1 MDKSRSLTRRE
12 FDAVI
17 RRAAELASSDSEG
30 AEGALTEEELFRIAS
45 EVGLSDQHVRR
56 ALADV
61 RSGADQGGVLDRIFG
76 PPQIRAGRVVPHTPA
91 EVAQSID
98 DFLAGTQLLQRVRR
112 TPTMLQY
119 RPAVD
124 WASQLARAAS
134 FSSRKHYIASA
145 RSVEIQLQD
154 VDGGRTLVEVLIDPG
169 TRGDDAAGALFG
181 GGVAGLVGGALV
193 GWGVTALAPLALG
206 IVAGGLVGSGL
217 WGGIAYATGV
227 AHKRKVAEVRTEV
240 EGVLDALEA
249 GISLEPPPP
258 SWRRWVKRY
267 FHGMAKDFNWD
278 GTRGG
283 PER

>member
-1 MDKSRSLTRRE
+1 MDKGRSLTRRE

-17 RRAAELASSDSEG
+17 RRAAELASSDPEG
-30 AEGALTEEELFRIAS
+30 AEGALTEEELFRIAN
-45 EVGLSDQHVRR
+45 EVGLSEQHVRR

-61 RSGADQGGVLDRIFG
+61 RSGVEQAGVLDRIFG
-76 PPQIRAGRVVPHTPA
+76 PSHVRAGRVVPRTSD
-91 EVAQSID
+91 EVAQTVD

-145 RSVEIQLQD
+145 RSVEVQLQELE
-154 VDGGRTLVEVLIDPG
+154 GGRTGVEVLVDPG

-181 GGVAGLVGGALV
+181 GGVAGLVGGGLV
-193 GWGVTALAPLALG
+193 GWGIATVAPLALG

-217 WGGIAYATGV
+217 WGGIAYATGLG
-227 AHKRKVAEVRTEV
+227 HKRKVAEVRTEV
-240 EGVLDALEA
+240 EGVLDALES
-249 GISLEPPPP
+249 GSSLEPPPP

-267 FHGMAKDFNWD
+267 FHGMAKEFDWD
-278 GTRGG
+278 GARGRKG
-283 PER
+283 